1 MRGILADTRPL
12 QIPDFRRL
20 FIANSITVVGSQVT
34 VVVVPAQLYSMTG
47 SSAYVGLAGLFGL
60 VPLVI
65 FGLYGG
71 VLADH
76 FDRRTMLLCGTWG
89 LVGSSLL
96 LAAQA
101 AAELNDPWVL
111 LWIYAAQQSFFA
123 IAQPARTALLPRIV
137 PAELLPAANALG
149 MTAFTVGAIA
159 GPMLGGVLIPVT
171 GFAWLY
177 VLETLT
183 LFSTV
188 WAATQLPRLGGAATG
203 GGTPG
208 LGAVWSGLAYL
219 RRQPVLLS
227 SFVVDLI
234 AMVFGFPRIVFPE
247 VAHVTFGGPE
257 EGGLALALLMVGL
270 PVGAGIG
277 GVLSGWVSRVTRHGR
292 AVIIAILVWGGG
304 VTVCGAAIAVA
315 PPGMG
320 PWLAVA
326 VLGMTVG
333 GAADMASAAFR
344 TTILLESATDEMR
357 GRLQGVFMIVVISGP
372 RVADVWHGAAATVVT
387 PAATIIAGGVLTIV
401 LTVAAAFMLP
411 HFWQY
416 RAPSRADGGTAT
428 D

>member
-12 QIPDFRRL
+12 RIPDFRRL
-20 FIANSITVVGSQVT
+20 FIAHGITVIGAQVT
-34 VVVVPAQLYSMTG
+34 VVVVPAQLYDMTG

-60 VPLVI
+60 VPLII

-76 FDRRTMLLCGTWG
+76 FDRRTMLLFGTWG
-89 LVGSSLL
+89 LVATSLL

-101 AAELNDPWVL
+101 AVQLHNPWVL

-183 LFSTV
+183 LFSTL
-188 WAATQLPRLGGAATG
+188 WAATLLPRSPRNVSASN
-203 GGTPG
+203 TPG
-208 LGAVWSGLAYL
+208 LRAVLSGFAYL
-219 RRQPVLLS
+219 RQHPILLS

-247 VAHVTFGGPE
+247 VAHVTFGGPT

-270 PVGAGIG
+270 PVGAALG
-277 GVLSGWVSRVTRHGR
+277 GVFSGWVSQVTRHGR
-292 AVIIAILVWGGG
+292 AVIIAILFWGLG
-304 VTVCGAAIAVA
+304 VTLCGAAIALA
-315 PPGMG
+315 PPGIG
-320 PWLAVA
+320 PWLWIAVA
-326 VLGMTVG
+326 GMTIG

-357 GRLQGVFMIVVISGP
+357 GRLQGVFMVVVISGP
-372 RVADVWHGAAATVVT
+372 RVADLWHGAAATVVS
-387 PAATIIAGGVLTIV
+387 PATTIIAGGVLTIV
-401 LTVAAAFMLP
+401 LTACAAAALP
-411 HFWQY
+411 QFWRY
-416 RAPSRADGGTAT
+416 EAPSRGSAKS
-428 D
+428 